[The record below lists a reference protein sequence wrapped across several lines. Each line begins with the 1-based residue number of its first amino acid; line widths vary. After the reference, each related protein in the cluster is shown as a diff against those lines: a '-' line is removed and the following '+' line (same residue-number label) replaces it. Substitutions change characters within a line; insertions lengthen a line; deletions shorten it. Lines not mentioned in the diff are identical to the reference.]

1 VTVDGKRDWF
11 LRHVGGRFVALRF
24 ADRAT
29 PRTGR
34 VSGVSAP
41 PCGQAFDTLPRI
53 DPLLVAAPSSD
64 SARDKGALIDIDGM
78 LAARYDAQPGT
89 TYLLRPD
96 QHVCAR
102 WRHYDAGALHAAAAR
117 AICNG

>member
-1 VTVDGKRDWF
+1 MPRRGHHAVPAVGPSRRRGPG
-11 LRHVGGRFVALRF
+11 LR
-24 ADRAT
+24 T
-29 PRTGR
+29 
-34 VSGVSAP
+34 SGARGDSAP
-41 PCGQAFDTLPRI
+41 PRGQVFDTLPRI

-64 SARDKGALIDIDGM
+64 AARDKGTLIDIDGM

-102 WRHYDAGALHAAAAR
+102 WRHYDASSLHAAAAR